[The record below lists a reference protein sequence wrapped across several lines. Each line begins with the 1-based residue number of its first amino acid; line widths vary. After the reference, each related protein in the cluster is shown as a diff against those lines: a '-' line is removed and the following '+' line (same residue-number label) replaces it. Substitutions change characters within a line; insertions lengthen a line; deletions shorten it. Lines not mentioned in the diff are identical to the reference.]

1 MMNKKI
7 IFTILFAMLLAP
19 MCMEA
24 KKKVKKEDVPQLL
37 NYPSAELGEF
47 RLHGGEAVIKGRLVT
62 QDPQMIEQ
70 MNAHFNVIMRDYIV
84 KKEKTTAIEFK
95 SD

>member
-7 IFTILFAMLLAP
+7 IFTFLLAMLLVP

-24 KKKVKKEDVPQLL
+24 KKKVKKEDVPQLQ

-47 RLHGGEAVIKGRLVT
+47 RLHGGEALIKGRLIT
-62 QDPQMIEQ
+62 QDPQMIKQ
-70 MNAHFNVIMRDYIV
+70 I
-84 KKEKTTAIEFK
+84 
-95 SD
+95 